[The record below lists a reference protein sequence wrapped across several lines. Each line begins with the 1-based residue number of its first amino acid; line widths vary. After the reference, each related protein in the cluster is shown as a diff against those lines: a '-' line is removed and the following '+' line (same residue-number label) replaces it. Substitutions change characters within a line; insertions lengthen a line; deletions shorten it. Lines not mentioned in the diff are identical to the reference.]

1 MLAAFYRNPPIL
13 LTLTAFMWAMNAMIG
28 QLAVGEIAPFALV
41 LMRWVMVAGFLWP
54 LYGSAVVEHW
64 PTIKARLGAV
74 VFMSVC
80 GFTAFNSFFYVASI
94 HTTGVNIGILQGAMP
109 VMVLIGAVVTFG
121 ETVSARQ
128 ALGVVVTLIGVIV
141 VVSKGDPEVLAR
153 FAFNYG
159 DLLMFIAAIL
169 YSAYTVAIRN
179 RPDVPGEALFAF
191 FAVVAA
197 IVALPLAVWEAATP
211 GYQWPTPTGWGLTVM
226 VAIFPSCLAQLFF
239 LRGVDLIGPA
249 RAGVYI
255 NLVPIFAAILAV
267 IVLGEVFAFYHA
279 LALALVL
286 GGIWLAQRK
295 QEP

>member
-255 NLVPIFAAILAV
+255 SLVPIFAAILAV

>member
-1 MLAAFYRNPPIL
+1 MLAAVYRTPTIL

-41 LMRWVMVAGFLWP
+41 LLRWVMVVGFLWP
-54 LYGSAVVEHW
+54 LYGRAVLEHW
-64 PTIKARLGAV
+64 PIIRARLGAV

-109 VMVLIGAVVTFG
+109 VMVLIGAVLAFG
-121 ETVSARQ
+121 EKVSARQ

-141 VVSKGDPEVLAR
+141 VVSKGDLEVLAR

-179 RPDVPGEALFAF
+179 RPSIPGEALFTF
-191 FAVVAA
+191 FALVAA
-197 IVALPLAVWEAATP
+197 LVALPLAIWEAATP
-211 GYQWPTPTGWGLTVM
+211 GYQWPTPTGWGLTLM

-267 IVLGEVFAFYHA
+267 IVLGEVFAAYHA

-295 QEP
+295 

>member
-255 NLVPIFAAILAV
+255 NLVPIFAAMLAV